1 MEQTLTNAHLFPCRK
16 TWFRMAQS
24 VRFMTENHGLQRLTL
39 QMAVCPNRAARNMP
53 PILVL
58 EQSQGPK
65 PAHAQTNP
73 DPEIQ
78 KVSIQPPAF
87 RPLSKARFCWEAR
100 PDPAKIRVPAL
111 AFGFSLPS
119 SPFRQ
124 VGRGGGRGGCWWSFG
139 RAGECWRLC
148 ISRQATRLGLASW
161 EEREATCWWFGS
173 DSVVPVWFV
182 CVDSLFNVASG
193 LVRFLDP
200 TCFVQIILAITK
212 RFDHS
217 ESEGGR

>member
-87 RPLSKARFCWEAR
+87 RPLSKARFGK
-100 PDPAKIRVPAL
+100 PDTPQRYAFRRSHL
-111 AFGFSLPS
+111 ASLSLPLPS
-119 SPFRQ
+119 VRLAA
-124 VGRGGGRGGCWWSFG
+124 GRGWWSFG
-139 RAGECWRLC
+139 AGEWRLC
-148 ISRQATRLGLASW
+148 VSRQATRLGFSW
-161 EEREATCWWFGS
+161 EERESTCWWFGS
-173 DSVVPVWFV
+173 DSVVPVSFV

-217 ESEGGR
+217 GSEGGR